1 MDAGLSHINNCTF
14 YIDWSKNHPEER
26 QGSLC
31 NTIIQTLSNEAVIR
45 PDKEPVI
52 YMYNKCSSSEISI
65 KPVPAHTPWPH
76 H

>member
-14 YIDWSKNHPEER
+14 YIDWSKNHLEER

-45 PDKEPVI
+45 PDKELVI
-52 YMYNKCSSSEISI
+52 YTINVAAAKYR
-65 KPVPAHTPWPH
+65 
-76 H
+76 